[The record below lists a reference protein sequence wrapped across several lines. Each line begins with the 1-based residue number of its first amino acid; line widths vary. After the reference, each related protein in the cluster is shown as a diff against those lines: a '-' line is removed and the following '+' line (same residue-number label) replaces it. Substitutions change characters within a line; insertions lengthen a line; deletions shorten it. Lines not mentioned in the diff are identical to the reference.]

1 MGTVRL
7 YLLSFVIYII
17 QRSVNNNDGYYS
29 TNAITDFEFP

>member
-1 MGTVRL
+1 MGTIRL
-7 YLLSFVIYII
+7 YLLSFDIYII